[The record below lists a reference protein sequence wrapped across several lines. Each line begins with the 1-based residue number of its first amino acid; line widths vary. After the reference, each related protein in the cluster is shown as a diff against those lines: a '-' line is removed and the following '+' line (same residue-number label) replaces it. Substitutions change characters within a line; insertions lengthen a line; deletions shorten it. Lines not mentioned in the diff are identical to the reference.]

1 MSLPGPKNGA
11 WEAPGGGQDLLLG
24 TQGLCQAGDEVTW
37 GHGCPP
43 TWGPKGQDVRSLRAS
58 IPPAAPIS
66 GSFIPLSSS

>member
-24 TQGLCQAGDEVTW
+24 TQGLCQAGDEVTR
-37 GHGCPP
+37 
-43 TWGPKGQDVRSLRAS
+43 GPKGQDARSLRAS